1 MVTSFRT
8 NCSSWDHWVRR
19 YIYMKREIINQV
31 RELLDR
37 NLSTAEIAYRMGID
51 PDLVQLAIHTINQ
64 LLT

>member
-1 MVTSFRT
+1 
-8 NCSSWDHWVRR
+8 
-19 YIYMKREIINQV
+19 MKREIINQV

-51 PDLVQLAIHTINQ
+51 IDLVKMAIDTINQ